1 MMDASFIKKLQ
12 PDPDG
17 LDFDGLRK
25 EGIRLVQEISGDV
38 WTDYNLHDPGV
49 TILEALC
56 YGLTDLAYRSGF
68 GAGDYLA
75 RDGGEIDFDKQALHR
90 PDEIFSCR
98 AVTDNDYRKLILDA
112 VPNIDNVWV
121 KRNSAETGGVQGLH
135 FIYVQLSER
144 VKNQGDVS
152 VRKVYTDLIEKVYAA
167 NRNLCED
174 LAGVEIV
181 ERIPYALRGEIE
193 IDGKREPDGI
203 LAEIYY
209 VCAQY
214 LSPTVAVHSSV
225 EMYKSGHTL
234 EALFDGVATAHGYIA
249 EEALHPWRGQF
260 SIPDLIGRVS
270 RIDGVTNV
278 RHLAFVDGQ
287 GNGHDCIRLGGE
299 HSCLSVAC
307 LRFPLQD
314 GADGVRLQRAGK
326 AYRVSLRKVET
337 EFERLEFQSQAS
349 RRHKRQF
356 DWVEAMMPAADF
368 RNVSEYFSIQ
378 NHFPDVYGLNAHG
391 VPDSASPTRKAQAM
405 QLKAYLLFFEQA
417 MVNFLQ
423 NMQGIPELF
432 SLDEPQVR
440 TRPPQ
445 VLRSDVIPEV
455 ETLYANGVAQME
467 VDVAGLLAKFE
478 RYGDRRSRALDYLL
492 GMYGEKLTLNS
503 LRQFWEEGTDA
514 EGERIEKKIA
524 FLKGI
529 VDIGKNRAAAF
540 DYLKPADDSG
550 NTAGLNKKLAL
561 LLGLKPS
568 PDGASEQDR
577 TGADIRIVEHILLRP
592 RGESARNGHR
602 IPDDF
607 YNFRITVLFPA
618 GPGCYA
624 DKDFRNLAEETVY
637 LNCPAHIYPEI
648 FWLAAGPMRRFEVLH
663 EEWLKAKRQ
672 SGGADKTDAV
682 AAQMILFLRE
692 IRKKNG

>member
-1 MMDASFIKKLQ
+1 MMGESFIKKLQ

-49 TILEALC
+49 TILESLC

-75 RDGGEIDFDKQALHR
+75 ADDGKIDYEKQALHR

-98 AVTDNDYRKLILDA
+98 AVTDNDYRKLIIDA
-112 VPNIDNVWV
+112 VPNIDNVWI
-121 KRNSAETGGVQGLH
+121 KRYTTQTGGVQGLH
-135 FIYVQLSER
+135 FIHVQLSER
-144 VKNQGDVS
+144 VKNQGDAS

-181 ERIPYALRGEIE
+181 ERIPYALRGEVE

-214 LSPTVAVHSSV
+214 LSPRVAVHSPA
-225 EMYKSGHTL
+225 EMYKSGLPL
-234 EALFDGVATAHGYIA
+234 EELFAGVSTAHGYIA

-260 SIPDLIGRVS
+260 SIPDLIGRVG
-270 RIDGVTNV
+270 RIEGVTNV
-278 RHLAFVDGQ
+278 KNLAFVDGQ
-287 GNGHDCIRLGGE
+287 GNEHDCIKLGGE
-299 HSCLSVAC
+299 QSCLTVAC
-307 LRFPLQD
+307 LRFPLRD
-314 GADGVRLQRAGK
+314 GVDGVRLQRAGK

-337 EFERLEFQSQAS
+337 EFDRQEFQSLAS
-349 RRHKRQF
+349 RGHKRQF
-356 DWVEAMMPAADF
+356 DWVATMMPAADF
-368 RNVSEYFSIQ
+368 RNVSEYYSIQ
-378 NHFPDVYGLNAHG
+378 NHFPDVYGLNAYG

-417 MVNFLQ
+417 MANFLE
-423 NMQGIPELF
+423 NMQGIPALF
-432 SLDEPQVR
+432 SLDEPQTR
-440 TRPPQ
+440 TRSPQ
-445 VLRSDVIPEV
+445 VLRNEVIPDV
-455 ETLYANGVAQME
+455 EALYANGVAQME
-467 VDVAGLLAKFE
+467 SDVAGLLAKFE

-492 GMYGEKLTLNS
+492 GIYGEKLTLNS

-514 EGERIEKKIA
+514 EGERIAKKIA
-524 FLKGI
+524 FLRGI
-529 VDIGKNRAAAF
+529 VDIGKSRAAAF
-540 DYLKPADDSG
+540 DYLKPADAGG

-561 LLGLKPS
+561 LLGLRSS
-568 PDGASEQDR
+568 PDNSSAQDLS
-577 TGADIRIVEHILLRP
+577 GDDIRIVEHILFRP
-592 RGESARNGHR
+592 RGEVMRNGHR
-602 IPDDF
+602 VPDDF
-607 YNFRITVLFPA
+607 YNFRISILFPA
-618 GPGCYA
+618 GPRCHA

-637 LNCPAHIYPEI
+637 LNCPVHIYPEV
-648 FWLAAGPMRRFEVLH
+648 FWLDAGPMRRFEVLH
-663 EEWLKAKRQ
+663 GEWLKTKRLP
-672 SGGADKTDAV
+672 GGSDKIDAV
-682 AAQMILFLRE
+682 AAQMIIFLRE

>member
-1 MMDASFIKKLQ
+1 
-12 PDPDG
+12 
-17 LDFDGLRK
+17 
-25 EGIRLVQEISGDV
+25 
-38 WTDYNLHDPGV
+38 
-49 TILEALC
+49 
-56 YGLTDLAYRSGF
+56 
-68 GAGDYLA
+68 
-75 RDGGEIDFDKQALHR
+75 
-90 PDEIFSCR
+90 
-98 AVTDNDYRKLILDA
+98 
-112 VPNIDNVWV
+112 
-121 KRNSAETGGVQGLH
+121 
-135 FIYVQLSER
+135 
-144 VKNQGDVS
+144 
-152 VRKVYTDLIEKVYAA
+152 
-167 NRNLCED
+167 
-174 LAGVEIV
+174 
-181 ERIPYALRGEIE
+181 
-193 IDGKREPDGI
+193 
-203 LAEIYY
+203 
-209 VCAQY
+209 
-214 LSPTVAVHSSV
+214 
-225 EMYKSGHTL
+225 MYKSGHTL
-234 EALFDGVATAHGYIA
+234 EALFDGVSTANGYIA

-260 SIPDLIGRVS
+260 SISDLIGRVF

-278 RHLAFVDGQ
+278 KHLAFVDGQ
-287 GNGHDCIRLGGE
+287 GNEQDCIKLGGE

-314 GADGVRLQRAGK
+314 GANGVRLQRAGK
-326 AYRVSLRKVET
+326 AYRVSPRKVET
-337 EFERLEFQSQAS
+337 EFDRLEFQSQAS

-356 DWVEAMMPAADF
+356 DWVKAMMPAADF
-368 RNVSEYFSIQ
+368 RNVGEYFSIQ
-378 NHFPDVYGLNAHG
+378 HHFPDVYGLNAHG
-391 VPDSASPTRKAQAM
+391 VPDSASPARKAQAM

-432 SLDEPQVR
+432 SLDEPQIR

-445 VLRSDVIPEV
+445 VLGNGVIPDV
-455 ETLYANGVAQME
+455 EALYLNGVAQME
-467 VDVAGLLAKFE
+467 ADVAGLLAKFE

-514 EGERIEKKIA
+514 EGERVAKKIA

-540 DYLKPADDSG
+540 DYLKPADDGG

-577 TGADIRIVEHILLRP
+577 MGVDIRIVEHILLRP

-602 IPDDF
+602 VPDDF

-624 DKDFRNLAEETVY
+624 DKDFKNLAEETVY
-637 LNCPAHIYPEI
+637 LNCPAHIYPEV
-648 FWLAAGPMRRFEVLH
+648 FWLDAGPMRQFEVLQ

-672 SGGADKTDAV
+672 SGGADKIDAV
-682 AAQMILFLRE
+682 AAQLILFLRE